1 MDNGFI
7 TLHRKITD
15 NPIWQ
20 NAELGHLF
28 VHLLLM
34 ANHERKRIL
43 RKGQEEWIE
52 RGQLKTG
59 QYLLAMQTG
68 IPRGS
73 IYYHLKTLENLGIV
87 SIKASS
93 KYSII
98 TLIKY
103 EDYQSNKGK
112 FSSKVSSKLVTDK
125 LHVSTNN
132 NVNNE
137 NNETIKTIP
146 PVADDVNQLFKI
158 FYDTINPNINY
169 AHKGNRNDAKFL
181 VDKYGIENT
190 LKFAEYAIKVQ
201 GKPYAPTIT
210 TPSQLKN
217 KLSELRIYGEKQKNI
232 NQPKKGLEL

>member
-7 TLHRKITD
+7 TLHRKIQD
-15 NPIWQ
+15 NPIFQ
-20 NAELGHLF
+20 NSELFHLF
-28 VHLLLM
+28 VCLLLD

-59 QYLLAMQTG
+59 QYLLAIKTG

-73 IYYHLKTLENLGIV
+73 IHHYLMTLQNLGIL

-98 TLIKY
+98 TIVKY
-103 EDYQSNKGK
+103 SDYQSKK
-112 FSSKVSSKLVTDK
+112 ESVSSKVSSKLVTDK

-132 NVNNE
+132 NVNNV
-137 NNETIKTIP
+137 NNVTITHP
-146 PVADDVNQLFKI
+146 PEADEVNQLFKI
-158 FYDTINPNINY
+158 FYETINPNINY
-169 AHKGNRNDAKFL
+169 AHKGNRNDAKWMI
-181 VDKYGIENT
+181 DKWGLDKILMT
-190 LKFAEYAIKVQ
+190 AKYAISIQ
-201 GKPYAPTIT
+201 GKPYSPTIT

-217 KLSELRIYGEKQKNI
+217 KMSELRIYAEKQKTT
-232 NQPKKGLEL
+232 NQPKKGLVL